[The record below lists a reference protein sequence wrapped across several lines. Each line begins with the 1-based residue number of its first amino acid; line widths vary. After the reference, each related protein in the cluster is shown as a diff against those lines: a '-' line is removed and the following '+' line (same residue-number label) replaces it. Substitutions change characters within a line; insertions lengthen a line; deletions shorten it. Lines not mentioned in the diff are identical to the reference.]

1 MSNAKEILNR
11 VYEIIMGQET
21 KEPVKVDLAQVKT
34 MDGQAVLEAEA
45 FEIGNTGIYRNRR
58 SKHTRSNG

>member
-21 KEPVKVDLAQVKT
+21 KEPVKVDLAQV
-34 MDGQAVLEAEA
+34 
-45 FEIGNTGIYRNRR
+45 
-58 SKHTRSNG
+58 